1 MPPAELPS
9 SHLPY
14 LFAAF
19 AVCWVVFF
27 AYAFFVSRRQQEM
40 QKEIRKLRSALE
52 QQGATHAD

>member
-1 MPPAELPS
+1 MPQTELPS

-40 QKEIRKLRSALE
+40 QKEIRELRCALE
-52 QQGATHAD
+52 QQDATNAD